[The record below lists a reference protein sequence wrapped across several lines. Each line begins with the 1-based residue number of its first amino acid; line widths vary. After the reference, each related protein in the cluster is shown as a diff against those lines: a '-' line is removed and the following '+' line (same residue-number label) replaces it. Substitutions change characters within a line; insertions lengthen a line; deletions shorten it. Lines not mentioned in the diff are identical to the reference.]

1 MRDRIIAALRDA
13 TEAEDATRLCTLRLI
28 CAAIQDREAARAAD
42 EAAGDALEDAEVQEI
57 LAKMLRQRED
67 SVRRYEES
75 GRLDLAEEETRE
87 AEVIREL
94 LPRPLSDDEMRA
106 AIAAAIAETR
116 ASSLRD
122 MGAVMT
128 KLKRRYPGRMD
139 VCKCGAEVRS
149 ALA

>member
-1 MRDRIIAALRDA
+1 MGLKCPSCGNENGFQVKTIQMHVVQVNG
-13 TEAEDATRLCTLRLI
+13 EDI
-28 CAAIQDREAARAAD
+28 
-42 EAAGDALEDAEVQEI
+42 
-57 LAKMLRQRED
+57 
-67 SVRRYEES
+67 
-75 GRLDLAEEETRE
+75 DLAEEETRE
-87 AEVIREL
+87 AEVIREF

>member
-42 EAAGDALEDAEVQEI
+42 EAAGDALEDSEVQEI

-87 AEVIREL
+87 AEVIREF

-122 MGAVMT
+122 LGAVTT

-139 VCKCGAEVRS
+139 GCKCGAEVRS

>member
-13 TEAEDATRLCTLRLI
+13 TEAEDATRLSTLRLI

-42 EAAGDALEDAEVQEI
+42 EEAGGALDDAEVQEI
-57 LAKMLRQRED
+57 LVKMLRQRED

-75 GRLDLAEEETRE
+75 GRLDLAEEECRE
-87 AEVIREL
+87 AEVIREF

-128 KLKRRYPGRMD
+128 KLKRRYSGRMD